1 MCRCKINCL
10 CTLKKIKK
18 INENMQLETELALL
32 LNDLL
37 TCENLDVVKDKLKN
51 ILDNLKKESNQIYDV
66 DDGIDNF
73 KKVTK

>member
-1 MCRCKINCL
+1 
-10 CTLKKIKK
+10 
-18 INENMQLETELALL
+18 MQLEIELALL

-37 TCENLDVVKDKLKN
+37 TCEKLDVVKDKLKK